1 MLRRNVAAAAL
12 VLVLGAVLAAQA
24 PADLDKMKELLDAQ
38 QRQIQLQQQ
47 QLDAQQKQ
55 LDELAKQ
62 LERMR
67 TAQAAPGAAP
77 QALAA
82 AETVPAK
89 PPAPPSQAVAPLSP
103 AITEREVLSQDPNAA
118 ARLDNAPLDPELRGF
133 ISIPGTSSRFRFGG
147 FAKLDVIHDL
157 EPAGEADAFITS
169 TIPVDSPPQAQN
181 TSISARQTRLSI
193 DFRRPTDHAGDL
205 RIYYENDF
213 WGPDGTTN
221 YHLRHAYVQ
230 IWNILAG
237 YTYSTL
243 NDVDAVPETLD
254 YEGPGSVIYQKQ
266 PVIRYTTA
274 LDAAKRH
281 TLAFGMER
289 GTSDLI
295 TSVDDPDIVITPTS
309 PWPDG
314 VVRYRYDSDQGH
326 LQVGAVFRSVGG
338 YVTGLP
344 QRHVFGWGINLSGV
358 RRWKGKDNILFQV
371 SGGRGLGRY
380 IQDVTGLAPDVGID
394 AQGRLQAIPAYAGYI
409 GYQHY
414 WSGTLR
420 STVTYGYMLVDAVGC
435 NFTTDFHHSDYAAAN
450 LIWNPKD
457 TAFYMGIEYMYGDHE
472 TSDTRYGRANRIQF
486 SFQYDLLKM
495 MNYGPSR

>member
-1 MLRRNVAAAAL
+1 MKRWRIT
-12 VLVLGAVLAAQA
+12 LAAVSLAFGAMATAQTA
-24 PADLDKMKELLDAQ
+24 EDFDKLRELLEAQ
-38 QRQIQLQQQ
+38 QRQIQLQQE
-47 QLDAQQKQ
+47 QLDAQKQQ
-55 LDELAKQ
+55 LDDLRKQ
-62 LERMR
+62 FGEVQSRM
-67 TAQAAPGAAP
+67 
-77 QALAA
+77 AA
-82 AETVPAK
+82 AG
-89 PPAPPSQAVAPLSP
+89 PAPPAAIVPGTAAERAPAQPAAGVTPVSP
-103 AITEREVLSQDPNAA
+103 AISERDVLSQDPNAA

-147 FAKLDVIHDL
+147 FAKLDVIHDF
-157 EPAGEADAFITS
+157 EPAGNTDAFITS
-169 TIPVDSPPQAQN
+169 TIPVDPRPQAQN

-193 DFRRPTDHAGDL
+193 DFRRPTQAGDL
-205 RIYYENDF
+205 RIFYENDF

-230 IWNILAG
+230 IWNVLAG

-243 NDVDAVPETLD
+243 NDVDAIPETLD

-266 PVIRYTTA
+266 PVIRYTMP

-281 TLAFGMER
+281 TLAFGVER

-295 TSVDDPDIVITPTS
+295 TSVDDPGVTISPTS
-309 PWPDG
+309 PWPDAI
-314 VVRYRYDSDQGH
+314 VRYRYEGAEGH
-326 LQVGAVFRSVGG
+326 IQVGAVFRSVGG
-338 YVTGLP
+338 YATGLP

-358 RRWKGKDNILFQV
+358 RRVAGKDNFLFQV
-371 SGGRGLGRY
+371 SGGDGIGRY

-409 GYQHY
+409 GFQHF
-414 WSGTLR
+414 WSSTLR
-420 STVTYGYMLVDAVGC
+420 STVTYGYMRVDSRGYRY
-435 NFTTDFHHSDYAAAN
+435 TTDFYRSDYAAAN